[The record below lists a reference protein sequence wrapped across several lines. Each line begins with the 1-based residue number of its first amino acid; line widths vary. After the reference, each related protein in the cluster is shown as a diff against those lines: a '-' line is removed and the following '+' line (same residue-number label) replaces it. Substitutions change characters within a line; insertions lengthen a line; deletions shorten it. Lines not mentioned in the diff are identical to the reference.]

1 MSSVQQGVIFTI
13 KTMILYLTKFNYNR
27 LVCFHLPHSGHAD
40 QNGDTYSLTTIDSNS
55 RNKLADFIEEL
66 PHKTCDYTC
75 LGEGLE
81 QGLNVKKIALA

>member
-1 MSSVQQGVIFTI
+1 MSSVELGTIFTI
-13 KTMILYLTKFNYNR
+13 NENHHKIFEPQKFIYNR
-27 LVCFHLPHSGHAD
+27 VFYFRLPHSGD
-40 QNGDTYSLTTIDSNS
+40 VDTHSLTTIDSNS

-81 QGLNVKKIALA
+81 QGLNVNKFTLA

>member
-1 MSSVQQGVIFTI
+1 MSPVQQGVIFTI
-13 KTMILYLTKFNYNR
+13 KTIILYLTKFIYNR

-81 QGLNVKKIALA
+81 QGLNVNKLTLG